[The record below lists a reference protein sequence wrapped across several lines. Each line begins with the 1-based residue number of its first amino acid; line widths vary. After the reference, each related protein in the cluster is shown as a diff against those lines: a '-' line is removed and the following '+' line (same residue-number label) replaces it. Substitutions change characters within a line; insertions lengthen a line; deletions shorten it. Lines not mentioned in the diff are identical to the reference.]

1 MGFFII
7 ANWAK
12 WEKFLLSYKKGNG
25 SLNRRMVE
33 MTRCRSVR
41 TIWLSWL
48 IVVVLIK

>member
-25 SLNRRMVE
+25 SLNHYKTLAGR
-33 MTRCRSVR
+33 
-41 TIWLSWL
+41 
-48 IVVVLIK
+48 